1 MGSFFIKVDM
11 KYFSKVPFYV
21 FIFIKNSAEI
31 ESTSSCLSTLPTKR
45 IVVCLRIT
53 EKLTLRSV
61 NHHPFALI
69 QKYIKASSL

>member
-31 ESTSSCLSTLPTKR
+31 ESTSLCLSTSNFTPQKLLF
-45 IVVCLRIT
+45 VCV
-53 EKLTLRSV
+53 KLKNDS
-61 NHHPFALI
+61 
-69 QKYIKASSL
+69 